1 MSRGREWECRKS
13 KELRKGK
20 EKTAAGVHEVTEES

>member
-1 MSRGREWECRKS
+1 MSRGREWEYRKS

-20 EKTAAGVHEVTEES
+20 KKTAAGVHEVIEES